1 MGLLA
6 GIAIAFAAVTGRIP
20 GTTEEVT
27 GPRLASRA
35 TAVAIEAGLARTEIE
50 DVLVNDD
57 FRELEARYV
66 LRIPRGAV
74 VSRLALDVNGVLV
87 EGSVLE
93 RDRARDIYRSIVDE
107 TRRDD
112 RSHANAREGDGTSDG
127 RGAPVECRDPR
138 SRRRQ
143 VSACGHP
150 SRGSS
155 RGRARAS
162 R

>member
-74 VSRLALDVNGVLV
+74 VSRLAL
-87 EGSVLE
+87 
-93 RDRARDIYRSIVDE
+93 RA
-107 TRRDD
+107 TRRDAR
-112 RSHANAREGDGTSDG
+112 RS
-127 RGAPVECRDPR
+127 
-138 SRRRQ
+138 SRRSTSSVVMRKRRL
-143 VSACGHP
+143 P
-150 SRGSS
+150 SRRSCAPRATNRAHTSS
-155 RGRARAS
+155 CGRTPR